1 MPGLNTSSLSSYSRP
16 RMTKDLK
23 ETGLNVGN
31 HRFGRLMRQNGVSV
45 VKTYRYKV
53 TTDRDHKFNMAP
65 NLLNRNF
72 TADAPD

>member
-1 MPGLNTSSLSSYSRP
+1 MPGLNTSSLGSYSRP

-23 ETGLNVGN
+23 VIGLNVGN

-45 VKTYRYKV
+45 VKTYKYKV